1 MIEMF
6 LILPNGTQ
14 PILNIEEHKEDFF
27 IKDLKSPL
35 TLLEIE
41 YDTIDLYFNGQ
52 QVYKLKSSSISMENP
67 LQVLNKFQDIQRA
80 KIIIQEKNTEYN
92 LIIEN
97 KQKKTVFDMLYELFC
112 IQNIFF
118 STQFEI
124 FNENTQIGLSDSLSH
139 NSQSVYILKVPNELK
154 LINVK
159 LFGTKETAFDCSWN
173 IQISDLKL
181 LIKLYLKVKSDITI
195 IKPTENTIIE
205 DGTLDSNGIEE
216 DDYIQVIKTDKN
228 KFSYVLDKENRK
240 EEKYT
245 ASI

>member
-1 MIEMF
+1 MIEIF

-159 LFGTKETAFDCSWN
+159 LFGNKETAFDCS
-173 IQISDLKL
+173 
-181 LIKLYLKVKSDITI
+181 
-195 IKPTENTIIE
+195 
-205 DGTLDSNGIEE
+205 
-216 DDYIQVIKTDKN
+216 
-228 KFSYVLDKENRK
+228 
-240 EEKYT
+240 
-245 ASI
+245 